1 MQKFKSL
8 VCTLIVSAL
17 LIPYTAFAAENT
29 RYGYGEGVIKD
40 PFDSRT
46 GDTFSLAATSEPL
59 SATETTLLRYLAS
72 KIPELNPSIK
82 IPQEYRISEER
93 FKEIYTNY
101 MGSLL
106 QFEHP
111 EIFYLADKFGYD
123 YIMDEQHTITSLNIF
138 FKPEYSNVS
147 SANTSA
153 IKEAQAV
160 INEEISNITNAC
172 EGMSD
177 LEKALYVHDY
187 ITVNYDYDT
196 RVYSDEEGVDGN
208 RTLDKMV
215 EEKTGV
221 CQGYTY
227 LYMTAMKQLG
237 IECIAVPTD
246 ELHHVWNKVKLD
258 GQWYNVDVTYD
269 DPIASNIVTASH
281 KYFLVNDDEIKDLDP
296 SVTTLKAYRLENNTA
311 YEIESP
317 DITYVSNDTVTI
329 TNGDG
334 TVSITGYVYSY
345 PYEFADEAGWNI
357 IYSGNNPVA
366 LYKSTERSCHIRWNE
381 TTWDG
386 KNSEVST
393 STQYSYS
400 PLHSISGPTVYTD
413 GKFFCFDAYNNLCEI
428 VFENTQQILRE
439 RYVLS
444 RDYKWYGHGQHNG
457 YYRQQDDE
465 SLPYYSSV
473 LALYDGRIFFN
484 SPNTIYEFNP
494 SDYSVKEIYK
504 YSGDPDASE
513 TYFYGLR
520 VNSDGLSVEYA
531 EAPLDEVTLISIAVP
546 EAPKP
551 TEEPSSTP
559 EAFPEFDV
567 PLPVEKPTVEA
578 EVKEVLTDEDTGE
591 EITNYEVTMSV
602 YIPEEVKEAAIDK
615 DKPVTVSIAKYNEF
629 GGFIGFEIVE
639 VDENNQAKFEAD
651 STCDLIKTF
660 IWAGFIMPLSESTE
674 YQFNQT
680 TE

>member
-1 MQKFKSL
+1 
-8 VCTLIVSAL
+8 
-17 LIPYTAFAAENT
+17 
-29 RYGYGEGVIKD
+29 
-40 PFDSRT
+40 
-46 GDTFSLAATSEPL
+46 
-59 SATETTLLRYLAS
+59 
-72 KIPELNPSIK
+72 
-82 IPQEYRISEER
+82 
-93 FKEIYTNY
+93 
-101 MGSLL
+101 
-106 QFEHP
+106 
-111 EIFYLADKFGYD
+111 
-123 YIMDEQHTITSLNIF
+123 
-138 FKPEYSNVS
+138 
-147 SANTSA
+147 
-153 IKEAQAV
+153 
-160 INEEISNITNAC
+160 
-172 EGMSD
+172 
-177 LEKALYVHDY
+177 
-187 ITVNYDYDT
+187 
-196 RVYSDEEGVDGN
+196 
-208 RTLDKMV
+208 
-215 EEKTGV
+215 
-221 CQGYTY
+221 
-227 LYMTAMKQLG
+227 
-237 IECIAVPTD
+237 
-246 ELHHVWNKVKLD
+246 
-258 GQWYNVDVTYD
+258 
-269 DPIASNIVTASH
+269 
-281 KYFLVNDDEIKDLDP
+281 
-296 SVTTLKAYRLENNTA
+296 
-311 YEIESP
+311 
-317 DITYVSNDTVTI
+317 
-329 TNGDG
+329 
-334 TVSITGYVYSY
+334 
-345 PYEFADEAGWNI
+345 WNI

-400 PLHSISGPTVYTD
+400 PLHSISGPTVCTD

-457 YYRQQDDE
+457 YYRQQHDE

-504 YSGDPDASE
+504 HSGDPDASE

-520 VNSDGLSVEYA
+520 VNSDDLSVEYA

-567 PLPVEKPTVEA
+567 PLPVEKPTVKA

-639 VDENNQAKFEAD
+639 VDENNQAKFETD